1 MKNIDVEIYLNQLIS
16 FFEKNPNDL
25 TELIGTSMKDIF
37 FDKVREACS
46 ENVENGDEV
55 TLTNQQLID
64 IVLDIKGVKGT
75 KEELEVIN
83 KIFVKN
89 KFGTFCLN

>member
-1 MKNIDVEIYLNQLIS
+1 MKNIDVEIYLNQLIT
-16 FFEKNPNDL
+16 FFDKNPNDL
-25 TELIGTSMKDIF
+25 TELIGTSMKDTF
-37 FDKVREACS
+37 FDKVRVACT
-46 ENVENGDEV
+46 ENLENGDEV

-64 IVLDIKGVKGT
+64 IVLDIKGVKGS

>member
-1 MKNIDVEIYLNQLIS
+1 MKNIDVEIYLNQLIT

-25 TELIGTSMKDIF
+25 TELIGNSMKDMF
-37 FDKVREACS
+37 FDKVRIACT

-64 IVLDIKGVKGT
+64 IVLDIKGVKGS

>member
-1 MKNIDVEIYLNQLIS
+1 MKNIDVEIYLNQLIT

-25 TELIGTSMKDIF
+25 TELIGTSMKDAF
-37 FDKVREACS
+37 FDKVRIACT
-46 ENVENGDEV
+46 ENIENGDEV

-64 IVLDIKGVKGT
+64 IVLDIKGVKGS

-83 KIFVKN
+83 KIFVNN

>member
-37 FDKVREACS
+37 FDKVRDACT

-55 TLTNQQLID
+55 TLTNQQLIN

>member
-37 FDKVREACS
+37 FDKVRVACT

>member
-37 FDKVREACS
+37 FNKVREACT

>member
-1 MKNIDVEIYLNQLIS
+1 MKNIDVEIYLNQLIT

-25 TELIGTSMKDIF
+25 TELIGTSMKDDF
-37 FDKVREACS
+37 FDKVREACT
-46 ENVENGDEV
+46 ENLENGDEV

-64 IVLDIKGVKGT
+64 IVLDIKGVKGS

>member
-25 TELIGTSMKDIF
+25 TELIGTSMKETF
-37 FDKVREACS
+37 FDKVRESCM

-64 IVLDIKGVKGT
+64 IVLDIKGVKAS

>member
-37 FDKVREACS
+37 FDKVRDACS

>member
-37 FDKVREACS
+37 FDKVRDACT

-55 TLTNQQLID
+55 TRTNQQLID

>member
-1 MKNIDVEIYLNQLIS
+1 MKNIDVEIYLNQLIT

-25 TELIGTSMKDIF
+25 TELIGTSMKDDF
-37 FDKVREACS
+37 FDKVRVACM
-46 ENVENGDEV
+46 ENIENGDEV

-64 IVLDIKGVKGT
+64 IVLDIKGVKGS

>member
-1 MKNIDVEIYLNQLIS
+1 MKNIDVEIYLNQLIT
-16 FFEKNPNDL
+16 FFDKNPNDL
-25 TELIGTSMKDIF
+25 TELIGISMKDTF
-37 FDKVREACS
+37 FDKVREACT

-64 IVLDIKGVKGT
+64 IVLDIKGVKGS

-83 KIFVKN
+83 KIFVNN

>member
-37 FDKVREACS
+37 FDKVRVACT

-64 IVLDIKGVKGT
+64 IVLDIKGVKGS

>member
-1 MKNIDVEIYLNQLIS
+1 MKNIDVEIYLNQLIT
-16 FFEKNPNDL
+16 FFDKNPNDL
-25 TELIGTSMKDIF
+25 TELIGTSMKDDF
-37 FDKVREACS
+37 FDKVRAACM
-46 ENVENGDEV
+46 ENIENGDEV

-64 IVLDIKGVKGT
+64 IVLDIKGVKGS

>member
-1 MKNIDVEIYLNQLIS
+1 MKNIEVEIYLNQLIT

-25 TELIGTSMKDIF
+25 TELIGTAMNETF
-37 FDKVREACS
+37 FNKVRQACM
-46 ENVENGDEV
+46 ENFENGDEV

-64 IVLDIKGVKGT
+64 IVLDIKGVKAS